1 MISLRW
7 GHVDVGTAIL
17 LAVIAMIAAIGAI
30 AAAAAVFLV
39 RRNRH
44 LERALRNALRN
55 VESLTIAQGS
65 ADVATF
71 DLDVVA
77 DSIFCSANYAE
88 FLSIPQSGVGSDR
101 ERFLKR
107 VHPDDLD
114 VVLVPEHGKTGS
126 ATTYQRDYR
135 IVLDDG
141 RVRWISEKGNV
152 SRAADGTVTRIIGA
166 LIDVTDLKTVEAA
179 LKKAQSA
186 AEEALANAER
196 ANQAKSEFLAN
207 MSHEIR
213 TPMNGIIGMTGL
225 LLDTRLDATQHDY
238 ADTIRT
244 SADALLGVINDIL
257 DFSKIEAG
265 KLDIESVDV
274 DLPAAVEE
282 IGAIMALQ
290 AAAKNIELVIN
301 VQTDVPA
308 LVRGDPQRIR
318 QCIINLLGNAIKF
331 THQGE
336 IVCDVSVVARTDDQ
350 VTVRFEVRDTGV
362 GIAPEVLR
370 TLFQP
375 FVQADSSTTRHFG
388 GTGLGLSI
396 VRRLVEIMGG
406 EIGVSSTLGAGSQFW
421 FTLPMQ
427 ATAAAPAATAPQI
440 PSRGNRRVLIVDDNE
455 TNRRMLLSQLT
466 HAGYEVTAVAGGEEA
481 LDTLHAAV
489 AAARP
494 FAVVLTDLQM
504 PGMDGE
510 MLGRS
515 INGDAALSRARV
527 VLLTSMDRH
536 GDLGRFATLGFAG
549 YLSKPVRRR
558 ELLACLDGV
567 LLHDAR
573 EWHLQTQP
581 IVTSNAA
588 KQKAAAPGFAGRVLL
603 VEDNVVNQ
611 KVASRC
617 LERLG
622 CEVTIAAN
630 GLEGVTAYAD
640 DRFELILM
648 DIQMPVMDGYTAT
661 QRIRALQNASGRQDG
676 RTRIPIVALT
686 ANAMVGQL
694 EECLA
699 AGMDGLLTKPIDVE
713 RLEQTLR
720 HWGMARPA
728 APRPHAAP
736 SADGGE
742 GGRAAIDVV
751 QLRELMGED
760 ADFLAELVATFD
772 GNSGDLV
779 AQMRVSAAERAFER
793 LAGLAHQ
800 LKGSSGNL
808 CARVLHDGCARLQT
822 AASAANAEEADR
834 WVEAV
839 AAERIRVCDA
849 LHSLVMS
856 QQRKVAG

>member
-1 MISLRW
+1 
-7 GHVDVGTAIL
+7 
-17 LAVIAMIAAIGAI
+17 
-30 AAAAAVFLV
+30 
-39 RRNRH
+39 
-44 LERALRNALRN
+44 
-55 VESLTIAQGS
+55 
-65 ADVATF
+65 
-71 DLDVVA
+71 
-77 DSIFCSANYAE
+77 
-88 FLSIPQSGVGSDR
+88 
-101 ERFLKR
+101 
-107 VHPDDLD
+107 
-114 VVLVPEHGKTGS
+114 
-126 ATTYQRDYR
+126 
-135 IVLDDG
+135 
-141 RVRWISEKGNV
+141 
-152 SRAADGTVTRIIGA
+152 
-166 LIDVTDLKTVEAA
+166 
-179 LKKAQSA
+179 
-186 AEEALANAER
+186 
-196 ANQAKSEFLAN
+196 
-207 MSHEIR
+207 
-213 TPMNGIIGMTGL
+213 
-225 LLDTRLDATQHDY
+225 
-238 ADTIRT
+238 
-244 SADALLGVINDIL
+244 
-257 DFSKIEAG
+257 
-265 KLDIESVDV
+265 
-274 DLPAAVEE
+274 
-282 IGAIMALQ
+282 
-290 AAAKNIELVIN
+290 
-301 VQTDVPA
+301 
-308 LVRGDPQRIR
+308 
-318 QCIINLLGNAIKF
+318 
-331 THQGE
+331 
-336 IVCDVSVVARTDDQ
+336 
-350 VTVRFEVRDTGV
+350 
-362 GIAPEVLR
+362 
-370 TLFQP
+370 
-375 FVQADSSTTRHFG
+375 
-388 GTGLGLSI
+388 
-396 VRRLVEIMGG
+396 
-406 EIGVSSTLGAGSQFW
+406 
-421 FTLPMQ
+421 
-427 ATAAAPAATAPQI
+427 
-440 PSRGNRRVLIVDDNE
+440 
-455 TNRRMLLSQLT
+455 
-466 HAGYEVTAVAGGEEA
+466 
-481 LDTLHAAV
+481 
-489 AAARP
+489 
-494 FAVVLTDLQM
+494 
-504 PGMDGE
+504 
-510 MLGRS
+510 
-515 INGDAALSRARV
+515 
-527 VLLTSMDRH
+527 MDRH